1 MRIALAGDWHMNYRW
16 AVDAVESCIKAGIQ
30 DIYHL
35 GDFGLMGKAEHINS
49 YLDVVSA
56 ALGDE
61 ATLYVTLGNHE
72 NWDWVREQ
80 TFEDGLAWVRPNIAL
95 FARGHKFTVGNLTF
109 LSVSGASSI
118 DFMQR
123 IRGEDWWLGE
133 NITPDEADAII
144 ANLIPGEVDIM
155 LCHDAP
161 FGVPELDVA
170 GAATGWP
177 LNARRYAEASRKE
190 LTRIF
195 RVAMPAQ
202 LWHGHWHRRVRS
214 VQTIDGVQTAFYG
227 LDREWTQEN
236 LAILDV
242 SSLEVFKL
250 NILGEVEAPVGASF
264 AE

>member
-1 MRIALAGDWHMNYRW
+1 MNVRW
-16 AVDAVESCIKAGIQ
+16 AVDAVAACIRAGIR

-35 GDFGLMGKAEHINS
+35 GDFGLMGKAPHINA
-49 YLDVVSA
+49 YLDAVSE
-56 ALGDE
+56 ALGDR
-61 ATLYVTLGNHE
+61 AVLYVTLGNHE

-80 TFEDGLAWVRPNIAL
+80 TFEDGMAWVRPNIAL
-95 FARGHKFTVGNLTF
+95 FERGHKFSIGGRTF

-123 IRGEDWWLGE
+123 TRGEDWWLGE
-133 NITPDEADAII
+133 NITPEEADAII
-144 ANLIPGEVDIM
+144 ANLVPGEVDVM

-161 FGVPELDVA
+161 FGVPELDLLA
-170 GAATGWP
+170 TSTGWP
-177 LNARRYAEASRKE
+177 TASVRYAETSRRE

-195 RVAMPAQ
+195 HVAMPTQ
-202 LWHGHWHRRVRS
+202 LWHGHWHQRIRS
-214 VQTIDGVQTAFYG
+214 VQNIGGVETAFYG

-242 SSLEVFKL
+242 ETLEVFKL
-250 NILGEVEAPVGASF
+250 NILGEVEPPVGASF